1 MQSDLRTTMRS
12 FATGVCLAT
21 TYTDG
26 PEGRRHDAVT
36 VNSLTSVSLD
46 PPLISLSFRHE
57 SVFLADLLETKK
69 WAVSIL
75 DGGAGEAARRFAKDR
90 SVRTEALSALAAEP
104 GAHTGALV
112 LDGHGWLE
120 CRLWAAQEVGDH
132 TMVVGEV
139 LAATAPEPG
148 PALVFLHG
156 GFHVLD
162 RCPSNAH

>member
-1 MQSDLRTTMRS
+1 MPSDLRTTMRS

-26 PEGRRHDAVT
+26 PEGRCHDAVT

-46 PPLISLSFRHE
+46 PPLVSLSFRHE
-57 SVFLADLLETKK
+57 SAFLADLLETKK

-75 DGGAGEAARRFAKDR
+75 DGDAGEAARRFAKDR
-90 SVRTEALSALAAEP
+90 PFRTESLAGLAAAP
-104 GAHTGALV
+104 GTQTGALV
-112 LDGHGWLE
+112 HGDGWLE
-120 CRLWAAQEVGDH
+120 CRLWAAYEVGDH

-139 LAATAPEPG
+139 LAAAAPEPG

-162 RCPSNAH
+162 RSPSAVR